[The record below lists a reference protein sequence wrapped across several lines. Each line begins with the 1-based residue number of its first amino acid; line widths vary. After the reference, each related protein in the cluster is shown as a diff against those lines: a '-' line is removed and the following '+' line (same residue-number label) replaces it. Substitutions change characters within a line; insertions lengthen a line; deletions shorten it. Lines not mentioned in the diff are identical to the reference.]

1 MDARINL
8 VKVFTAT
15 KTKDRESIGET
26 VTKWIAANPSARI
39 LKTFVTLTSDNRFH
53 CISIVLVCIAT
64 CASAQAREAPP
75 GPREQV
81 ALE

>member
-26 VTKWIAANPSARI
+26 VTQWIATNPNAHI
-39 LKTFVTLTSDNRFH
+39 LKTFVTLTSDDRFH
-53 CISIVLVCIAT
+53 CISIVLVCRAAE
-64 CASAQAREAPP
+64 ASAQAGEAPR
-75 GPREQV
+75 GAREQI